1 MYFNEIWGNCGQ
13 ISDKTVDR
21 ILFSMCYI
29 IEEPVSMEG
38 ECILGEI
45 LGGGLSRSLCGHYFI
60 SQMFILISGLYCLQE
75 AGLLQREHI
84 FPFL

>member
-1 MYFNEIWGNCGQ
+1 
-13 ISDKTVDR
+13 
-21 ILFSMCYI
+21 
-29 IEEPVSMEG
+29 MEG

-45 LGGGLSRSLCGHYFI
+45 LGGGLSRSLWGHYFI
-60 SQMFILISGLYCLQE
+60 SQLFVLVSGPYCLHE